1 MTRLTTLDLQPFYR
15 NSVGID
21 RIFDSM
27 INRIEHSSSTTN
39 YPPYNIIKIDD
50 DNYKI
55 EVAVAG
61 FTKGEIDVQT
71 HDGQL
76 IITGEKQDQE
86 PNGDNYL
93 HSGISNRKFLR
104 TFELSDYV
112 EVASAKVKDGILT
125 VDLERHVPE
134 SMKPKTIDIN

>member
-1 MTRLTTLDLQPFYR
+1 M
-15 NSVGID
+15 
-21 RIFDSM
+21 
-27 INRIEHSSSTTN
+27 
-39 YPPYNIIKIDD
+39 
-50 DNYKI
+50 
-55 EVAVAG
+55 
-61 FTKGEIDVQT
+61 QT

-125 VDLERHVPE
+125 VDLELHVPE
-134 SMKPKTIDIN
+134 SMKPKTIDINYKS